1 MYIIAKI
8 IAPRITSNEI
18 SVRDQFPNDLTVP
31 KNLPKIAKST
41 DKAETKVLN
50 NLALTKYL
58 PINITIVTIATAAS
72 IIYACLFFFFTN
84 NTIFIINNKTNKATN
99 AGTVNPVTALVTSSN
114 KVTPNTADQGINPK
128 IITTNIKSHTNTNG
142 HILVVLLSFAFTTS
156 GI

>member
-1 MYIIAKI
+1 MYIIANI
-8 IAPRITSNEI
+8 IETRITCIYI
-18 SVRDQFPNDLTVP
+18 SVRDQFPNYLTVP

-84 NTIFIINNKTNKATN
+84 NTILIINNKTNKATN
-99 AGTVNPVTALVTSSN
+99 AGTVNPVTTLVTSSN
-114 KVTPNTADQGINPK
+114 
-128 IITTNIKSHTNTNG
+128 
-142 HILVVLLSFAFTTS
+142 
-156 GI
+156 